1 MILVRNLGGK
11 QMKRQEIAQKLDEM
25 VKDMPGTFYVHND
38 GDLNLEWDGN
48 KVVQIKGW
56 NPAKMILNFPKEFT
70 KEEWK
75 TVCFFQEEASAMLI
89 ESEVK

>member
-1 MILVRNLGGK
+1 
-11 QMKRQEIAQKLDEM
+11 MKKQEIAQKLDEM
-25 VKDMPGTFYVHND
+25 VKSMSGTFYVHND

-56 NPAKMILNFPKEFT
+56 NPAKMRVSRPKEFT
-70 KEEWK
+70 AEEWK
-75 TVCFFQEEASAMLI
+75 TVCAFQEEASSMLI

>member
-25 VKDMPGTFYVHND
+25 VKSMPGTFYVHND

-48 KVVQIKGW
+48 KVFKSKAG
-56 NPAKMILNFPKEFT
+56 NLRR
-70 KEEWK
+70 
-75 TVCFFQEEASAMLI
+75 
-89 ESEVK
+89 

>member
-1 MILVRNLGGK
+1 MEK
-11 QMKRQEIAQKLDEM
+11 QEIAQKLDEM
-25 VKDMPGTFYVHND
+25 VKSMSGTFYVHND

-48 KVVQIKGW
+48 KVVQIKGL
-56 NPAKMILNFPKEFT
+56 NPAKMILSFPKEFT

-75 TVCFFQEEASAMLI
+75 AVCMFQEEASATLI

>member
-1 MILVRNLGGK
+1 
-11 QMKRQEIAQKLDEM
+11 MKKQEIAQKLDEM
-25 VKDMPGTFYVHND
+25 VKSMPGTFYVHND

-56 NPAKMILNFPKEFT
+56 NTSKMILNFPKEFT
-70 KEEWK
+70 QEEWK
-75 TVCFFQEEASAMLI
+75 TVCKFQEEASAMLI